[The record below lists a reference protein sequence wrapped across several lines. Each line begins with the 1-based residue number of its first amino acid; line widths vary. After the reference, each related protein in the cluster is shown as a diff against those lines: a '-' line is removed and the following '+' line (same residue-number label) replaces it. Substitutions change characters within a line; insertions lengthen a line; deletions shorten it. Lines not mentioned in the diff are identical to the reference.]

1 MGETLSVQR
10 RGSVM
15 EVTVDRPKANAID
28 SATSREMG
36 VLFAEFRDDPDLRVA
51 IVTGAGERF
60 FCAGWDLKDIAE
72 GGGADYDLGV
82 GGWAGLQE
90 LPGLTKPVIAA
101 VNGMALGGGF
111 EMALCA
117 DFILCAQGARFSL
130 PELRAGILADGA
142 TIKLR
147 RRIPYHV
154 AVDLLMTGRWMEAE
168 EARAWG
174 LVRSIYPAG
183 ELMGAARELADL
195 LASGPPLLYPAIKD
209 VLRLTEELDV
219 RASFDLLNGGHV
231 PSVKRL
237 YESED
242 FIEGARAFAEKR
254 DPIWRG
260 R

>member
-1 MGETLSVQR
+1 MSESLHVER
-10 RGSVM
+10 RGPVL
-15 EVTVDRPKANAID
+15 EVTVNRPKANAID

-36 VLFAEFRDDPDLRVA
+36 SVFSDFRDDSDLRVA
-51 IVTGAGERF
+51 IVTGAGDRF
-60 FCAGWDLKDIAE
+60 FSAGWDLKDIAGE
-72 GGGADYDLGV
+72 GAADYDLGV

-90 LPGLTKPVIAA
+90 LLHLNKPVIAA

-111 EMALCA
+111 ELALCA

-147 RRIPYHV
+147 RRIPYYV
-154 AVDLLMTGRWMEAE
+154 AVDLLMTGRWMEAD
-168 EARAWG
+168 EALRWG
-174 LVRSIYPAG
+174 LVRGIYPPD
-183 ELMGAARELADL
+183 ELMSAARSLADL
-195 LASGPPLLYPAIKD
+195 LADGPPLLYPAIKE
-209 VLRLTEELDV
+209 VLRLTEEMDV
-219 RASFDLLNGGHV
+219 QASFDLLNSGAV
-231 PSVKRL
+231 ASVKRL

-254 DPIWRG
+254 DPVWRG

>member
-1 MGETLSVQR
+1 MSESLHVER
-10 RGSVM
+10 RGSLL

-36 VLFAEFRDDPDLRVA
+36 AVFAAFRDDPELRVA
-51 IVTGAGERF
+51 IVTGAGDRF
-60 FCAGWDLKDIAE
+60 FSAGWDLKDIAE
-72 GGGADYDLGV
+72 GGAADYDLGV

-90 LPGLTKPVIAA
+90 LPGLNKPVIAA

-111 EMALCA
+111 ELALCA
-117 DFILCAQGARFSL
+117 DFILCAEGSRFSL

-154 AVDLLMTGRWMEAE
+154 AVDMLMTGRWMEAE
-168 EARAWG
+168 EAKRWG
-174 LVRSIYPAG
+174 LAREIYPLAA
-183 ELMGAARELADL
+183 LMPAARDLAEL
-195 LASGPPLLYPAIKD
+195 LASGPPLLYPAIKE
-209 VLRLTEELDV
+209 VLRLTEEMDV
-219 RASFDLLNGGHV
+219 QASFDLLNGGHV
-231 PSVKRL
+231 ESVKRL

-254 DPIWRG
+254 DPVWRG